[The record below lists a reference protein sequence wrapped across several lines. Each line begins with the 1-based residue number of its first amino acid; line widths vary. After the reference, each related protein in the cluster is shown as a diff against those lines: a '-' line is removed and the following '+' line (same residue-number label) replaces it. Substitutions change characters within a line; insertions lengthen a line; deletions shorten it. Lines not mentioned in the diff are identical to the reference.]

1 MKPLFL
7 TTPELI
13 DAYWPD
19 VARCVAPVVDH
30 AARGEFNL
38 DDIKT
43 MLKQKRAYAAIALD
57 DSNVVVLAMV
67 YEFVFYPR
75 MSACNIVALGGTCLD
90 DAYQRFFVTFKKWCY
105 GMDVTVIEASC
116 SSAMSR
122 LLARYGFGKTYE
134 VVRHVIQLPDS
145 IPEQC
150 RTKPARIS

>member
-13 DAYWPD
+13 ELYWPD
-19 VARCVAPVVDH
+19 VARCIAPVVDQ
-30 AARGEFNL
+30 AARGEFTL
-38 DDIKT
+38 DDLRT
-43 MLKQKRAYAAIALD
+43 MLDDLRAYAVVVRD
-57 DSNVVVLAMV
+57 DSGVVLALV

-75 MSACNIVALGGTCLD
+75 MTACNIVALGGTALD
-90 DAYQRFFVTFKKWCY
+90 EAYARFFVTFKTWCY
-105 GMDVTVIEASC
+105 GMGVTVIEASC

-150 RTKPARIS
+150 RTRTERIS